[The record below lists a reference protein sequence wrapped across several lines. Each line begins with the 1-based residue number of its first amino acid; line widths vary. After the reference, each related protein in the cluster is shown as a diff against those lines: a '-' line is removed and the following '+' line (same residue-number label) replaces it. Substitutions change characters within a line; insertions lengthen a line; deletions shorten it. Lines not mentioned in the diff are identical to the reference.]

1 MPMLMPT
8 SIVFIRSCF
17 LQESMKELISFFV
30 GIFLV
35 SLMVCGEVSVG
46 WMRERETGRVILV
59 LLCRTMVIVIV
70 LDWTNE

>member
-1 MPMLMPT
+1 
-8 SIVFIRSCF
+8 
-17 LQESMKELISFFV
+17 MKELISFFV

-35 SLMVCGEVSVG
+35 SLVCGEVSVG

-70 LDWTNE
+70 VDWTNE